1 MTSVTSHLS
10 AARPVS
16 GPEPDWDYLVGHGLD
31 RVARELRFPL
41 GVDWHTLRCCV
52 HPDCYRPATASPWL
66 CPRCFEAWRAAG
78 GRGDSV
84 AEWCATAPAAP
95 ARRMYGES
103 PCLVGCV
110 RPADVGGLCKSCAG
124 ARTKSGLSVEDFLAT
139 RPRPRPG
146 FGKCIVRVCPRM
158 AEQKRT
164 QLCGS
169 HQRQWA
175 DAGRPDRAAWALTA
189 RAIYTS
195 IDVVPLSDL
204 PPVVMNQVLLG
215 YQAQLHGGGRLSPSQ
230 VKSAVL
236 WLSDHRV
243 DDLRTAE
250 LPEKGAT
257 TTYLRNW
264 QRSLLD
270 LDADPQTEHTRTV
283 IRLHIL
289 NPAYRGNG
297 SVDLRD
303 VHAPWLVH
311 LTQQHV
317 LQLAASGASSNRLHL
332 AGYAARWFAMFLRT
346 LAGEGRRPAAVGR
359 AGVTAYLR
367 WLAARVRDTGDY
379 QLLNDED
386 PARGVIA
393 ARLLAS
399 LTNGAGPLLV
409 TPQRHYQLVRS
420 LRDILEQGRSWLA
433 EAGAADVHLL
443 GADVPPFP
451 ERDDTDSELEGRS
464 QDALPEAVFLQL
476 MDPGHLDLLPPGR
489 RNYVEFAL
497 RTGRRPWEVR
507 HLEFDCLHWHDV
519 DIEEADGNMRRQ
531 SYPFLAYWMQK
542 VRRRH
547 LLPLH
552 PADVEVVTRQ
562 QEHLRREFPQ
572 WFGADARPLSTRM
585 LLFPTTR
592 LSRANRCGE
601 RPYDGSTVGYWLQA
615 WLDRFPLVDEHGNDF
630 DPARVFMYAFRH
642 TYAQIR
648 ADAGVPLDVL
658 QALMSHQEPST
669 TQAYYRVS
677 HPRRVDAVR
686 AIAAKYR
693 FDLADSRVR
702 PLTPEADLVER
713 VRAGVGS
720 VPVPAGQCHEM
731 NNVRADGHGCPVY
744 YRCFSCK
751 FFTTDFTQLTEL
763 RQLRSSKAEQLARL
777 EGAYDSVLTRGPL
790 TAAQLELLRQEIAQI
805 DELISKCEADLGSL
819 SARDKATVNAWLHSK
834 DRFAAVIPVAAVLA
848 GRHRVDVPTIDP
860 ILLTGQ
866 AT

>member
-1 MTSVTSHLS
+1 
-10 AARPVS
+10 
-16 GPEPDWDYLVGHGLD
+16 
-31 RVARELRFPL
+31 
-41 GVDWHTLRCCV
+41 
-52 HPDCYRPATASPWL
+52 
-66 CPRCFEAWRAAG
+66 
-78 GRGDSV
+78 
-84 AEWCATAPAAP
+84 
-95 ARRMYGES
+95 MYGERT
-103 PCLVGCV
+103 CLVGCV
-110 RPADVGGLCKSCAG
+110 RPAEAGGLCKSCAG
-124 ARTKSGLSVEDFLAT
+124 ACAKSGRSVEDFLAA
-139 RPRPRPG
+139 RPPARQG
-146 FGKCIVRVCPRM
+146 FGTCIVRVCPRM
-158 AEQKRT
+158 AEQKGTR
-164 QLCGS
+164 LCGS

-195 IDVVPLSDL
+195 IDAVPLSDL
-204 PPVVMNQVLLG
+204 PPAVMTQVLLG
-215 YQAQLHGGGRLSPSQ
+215 YQAQLRDGGRLNPSQ
-230 VKSAVL
+230 VKSAIL
-236 WLSDHRV
+236 WLADHEAG
-243 DDLRTAE
+243 DLRTAE
-250 LPEKGAT
+250 LPGKGAT
-257 TTYLRNW
+257 TTYLRSW

-270 LDADPQTEHTRTV
+270 LDADPQAEHTRTV

-289 NPAYRGNG
+289 NPAYRGKG

-303 VHAPWLVH
+303 VHAPWLLH
-311 LTQQHV
+311 LAQQHV
-317 LQLAASGASSNRLHL
+317 LQLAASGASCNRLHL
-332 AGYAARWFAMFLRT
+332 AGYAARWFARFLRT
-346 LAGEGRRPAAVGR
+346 LAGEGRQPTAIGR
-359 AGVTAYLR
+359 AGMTAYLR
-367 WLAARVRDTGDY
+367 WLAARARDTGDY
-379 QLLNDED
+379 QLLGDDD
-386 PARGVIA
+386 PARHVIA
-393 ARLLAS
+393 ARLLPS
-399 LTNGAGPLLV
+399 LTVGAEPLLV

-433 EAGAADVHLL
+433 GAGAAGVHLL
-443 GADVPPFP
+443 EQDVPPFP
-451 ERDDTDSELEGRS
+451 ERDDTGSELEGRS

-476 MDPGHLDLLPPGR
+476 MDPAHLDLLPPGR
-489 RNYVEFAL
+489 RNYVELAL

-507 HLEFDCLHWHDV
+507 HLEFDCLQWHEVDV
-519 DIEEADGNMRRQ
+519 EEPGGNVRLQ

-552 PADVEVVTRQ
+552 PADARVVARQ
-562 QEHLRREFPQ
+562 IDHLRREFPQ
-572 WFGADARPLSTRM
+572 WFGADGRPLSPRM

-592 LSRANRCGE
+592 LTRANRCGE
-601 RPYDGSTVGYWLQA
+601 RPYDSSTAGYWLQA
-615 WLDRFPLVDEHGNDF
+615 WLERFHLVDEHGGDF

-693 FDLADSRVR
+693 FDLVGGRVR
-702 PLTPEADLVER
+702 PATPGADLDER

-763 RQLRSSKAEQLARL
+763 RQLRSAKAEQLARL
-777 EGAYDSVLTRGPL
+777 NAAYGSVLAPGPL
-790 TAAQLELLRQEIAQI
+790 TTAQLELLHQEITQI

-819 SARDKATVNAWLHSK
+819 SAQDKATVDAWLHSK

-848 GRHRVDVPTIDP
+848 GRHRVDTPTTDP
-860 ILLTGQ
+860 VLLTGQ